1 MSASLKPGSE
11 TELSE
16 IVAEAEGP
24 LEIIGTGTKRGL
36 GRPVQAAA
44 TLDMSGFAGIISYE
58 PEELILEARA
68 GTPLSRSRR

>member
-16 IVAEAEGP
+16 IVPAAEGP

-44 TLDMSGFAGIISYE
+44 H
-58 PEELILEARA
+58 ARHV
-68 GTPLSRSRR
+68 GLCRHHRL